1 LEESFVVTERTKV
14 RRLRN
19 RGCYDRA
26 EVYKILDEG
35 LVCHVGYI
43 DGDSPRV
50 IPTGYVRMGDNLY
63 LHGAAANRMLR
74 MAIQGAE
81 LCVTVTLLDGL
92 VLARSAMHHSMN
104 YRSVVIFGRARAVQ
118 DPEEKLMSL
127 EAFVEH
133 VIPGRWADVRPPS
146 ATEMKVT
153 EVIAL
158 PLDEASAKI
167 RTGPPID
174 DEEDYEMDVWAGV
187 IPLGL
192 GARTPVA
199 DRRLD
204 PSVRLPGYAAGYK
217 RGDANSECGARN
229 SELEKSGI
237 LAGAADN
244 DEQQPGS
251 SGR

>member
-1 LEESFVVTERTKV
+1 LEQSFAVTERTRV
-14 RRLRN
+14 RRLKD
-19 RGCYDRA
+19 RGCYDRSA
-26 EVYKILDEG
+26 VYNILDEG

-50 IPTGYVRMGDNLY
+50 IPTGYVRVADNLY
-63 LHGAAANRMLR
+63 LHGSAANRMLR
-74 MAIQGAE
+74 MAARGAE

-133 VIPGRWADVRPPS
+133 VVPGRWTDIRQPS
-146 ATEMKVT
+146 PTELKVT

-174 DEEDYEMDVWAGV
+174 DEDDYALDVWAGV
-187 IPLGL
+187 IPLQ
-192 GARTPVA
+192 
-199 DRRLD
+199 LD
-204 PSVRLPGYAAGYK
+204 AGPPLSDPKLNQSIKVPGYASGYS
-217 RGDANSECGARN
+217 RP
-229 SELEKSGI
+229 ELDPPSGQ
-237 LAGAADN
+237 GK
-244 DEQQPGS
+244 
-251 SGR
+251 